1 MSKIKKTLY
10 FGLTITIVVLLC
22 ISSGAISTTISST
35 DLKNVSIPK
44 MQNVEENVL
53 LSVDN
58 PNRDDI
64 HPKITKNA
72 INTLVV
78 VYEQHDS
85 YDSWKIP
92 LIWSSDVGNS
102 WTIKQVFDSRDF
114 VSGSGKLQSPDITY
128 CPASDQ
134 FFLTMIDPAAELY
147 NHEFVWIPGDIAHND
162 ILEWYGVSTCCEY
175 HETAVTFVGE
185 WVVSIWIG
193 SSAGIPRGLHLAC
206 MRYYI
211 EEDLVKYPND
221 VNDNWAQGFYYDGES
236 QLRSHPAFVPE
247 MATGSDRMYLVMQSD
262 FDEGSKITYKSTV
275 TDLNP
280 LSKTFLFTSGG
291 GNPFDKYLDPEVWP
305 QQMYLADGTDPDVSA
320 SDSNVC
326 IVYTDDGDVKCSYSL
341 NSGQDFSV
349 SIVATGAGYPAVY
362 VIGDKVL
369 CAYVKNG
376 DIYEVLSEDGGAS
389 WGIASKLNEVDGTV
403 AAEPGSLD
411 ISVAGV
417 VWTDTRNAAKDIY
430 YAKGLIDNN
439 PPDSPMINGPTSGT
453 ARTQYEY
460 TVSSTD
466 QDDDYVYY
474 TVDWDDGSVEEW
486 IGPYDS
492 GEEITLEHSWNRRGS
507 YNIKVKAT
515 DVWGSQSDW
524 TNISVSMPKN
534 KQLIN
539 RPILNFLQHHPNL
552 FPILQILLQ
561 KLRLQ

>member
-1 MSKIKKTLY
+1 
-10 FGLTITIVVLLC
+10 
-22 ISSGAISTTISST
+22 
-35 DLKNVSIPK
+35 
-44 MQNVEENVL
+44 MQNVEENIL

-58 PNRDDI
+58 PNGDDI
-64 HPKITKNA
+64 HPKIIKNA

-78 VYEQHDS
+78 VYEQHESD
-85 YDSWKIP
+85 DFWKVP
-92 LIWSSDVGNS
+92 LIWSSDIGNS
-102 WTIKQVFDSRDF
+102 WTIKQVFDSRDYT
-114 VSGSGKLQSPDITY
+114 SGTGKLQSPDITY
-128 CPASDQ
+128 SPASDQ
-134 FFLTMIDPAAELY
+134 FFLTMIDPNAEVY
-147 NHEFVWIPGDIAHND
+147 NHEFVWIPGDIANND

-175 HETAVTFVGE
+175 HEAAVTFVGE

-193 SSAGIPRGLHLAC
+193 SSPIPRGLNLVC
-206 MRYYI
+206 MRYYT

-236 QLRSHPAFVPE
+236 IFRSHPAFVPE
-247 MATGSDRMYLVMQSD
+247 MATGSDRMYLVVQSD

-326 IVYTDDGDVKCSYSL
+326 VVYTDNGDVKCSYSL

-349 SIVATGAGYPAVY
+349 STVATGAGYPAVY
-362 VIGDKVL
+362 VVRDKVL

-376 DIYEVLSEDGGAS
+376 DIYEVLSEDVGAT

-430 YAKGLIDNN
+430 YAKGIIDNN
-439 PPDSPMINGPTSGT
+439 PPEAPSIDGPTTGQPF
-453 ARTQYEY
+453 RVYNY
-460 TVSSTD
+460 IINSTD
-466 QDDDYVYY
+466 PDGDDIYY
-474 TVDWDDGSVEEW
+474 TISSGSNTTTTFGPHPSGVELIMGLSWPKGNQIIKAKAIDIYGAESNW
-486 IGPYDS
+486 TIL
-492 GEEITLEHSWNRRGS
+492 EISISRNKIS
-507 YNIKVKAT
+507 
-515 DVWGSQSDW
+515 
-524 TNISVSMPKN
+524 TNTIFLQFLQN
-534 KQLIN
+534 H
-539 RPILNFLQHHPNL
+539 PILYQLFQRFLQL
-552 FPILQILLQ
+552 
-561 KLRLQ
+561 